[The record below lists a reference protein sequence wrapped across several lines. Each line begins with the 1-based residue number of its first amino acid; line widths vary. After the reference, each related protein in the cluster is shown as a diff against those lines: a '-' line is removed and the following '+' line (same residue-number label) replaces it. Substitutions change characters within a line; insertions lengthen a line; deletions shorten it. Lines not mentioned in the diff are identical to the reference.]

1 MRLNSDMVI
10 TKSIRVIYPLVVSF
24 FPRLMSVQQIF
35 ILNMDWTLL
44 GQLTGTCKTKTLFKR
59 GGGHKKS
66 MDYILKIVWE
76 TDKAGIRT
84 LINIYENTSNNNKDS
99 CSDP

>member
-1 MRLNSDMVI
+1 
-10 TKSIRVIYPLVVSF
+10 
-24 FPRLMSVQQIF
+24 
-35 ILNMDWTLL
+35 
-44 GQLTGTCKTKTLFKR
+44 
-59 GGGHKKS
+59 

-99 CSDP
+99 CSDPQKQLLWINFKKFSDNMVLMKYEIQLVKKSTINFVTYKYHGNRQLKPAEILMHLFN